1 MDAVSQYKKELKKY
15 LQCTYTTKDRL
26 LKRFQCLLQVFLE
39 EKPYPN
45 LDQLQ
50 EAFGMPKDMAYNLM
64 ADLSDAEA
72 RHYRKSKLL
81 KYAVA
86 GTALLLTALAVLY
99 VFFEKQKPIVSVDE
113 ANDMGIITNEIA
125 EEIIGGV

>member
-39 EKPYPN
+39 EKPNPN

-86 GTALLLTALAVLY
+86 GTALLLTALAALY

>member
-15 LQCTYTTKDRL
+15 LQCTYKTKDRL
-26 LKRFQCLLQVFLE
+26 LKKFQCLLQVFLE
-39 EKPYPN
+39 EKPNPN
-45 LDQLQ
+45 LEQLQ
-50 EAFGMPKDMAYNLM
+50 EAFGMPKEMACNLM

-81 KYAVA
+81 KCAVA
-86 GTALLLTALAVLY
+86 GTALLLTALTTLY

-113 ANDMGIITNEIA
+113 ANDMGIISNEIT
-125 EEIIGGV
+125 EEK